1 MASGGIVPPMKRTG
15 SLMTNE
21 GRATVFIPA
30 GLNPARH
37 LGDILSLKPLCSTA
51 VLICSEEAK
60 LANQVLDEFEGIQI
74 LSESEEIQI
83 DSLESNEDI
92 IFLFGSSTRKSQY
105 KLFHDIQRKY
115 RQEIRIFSKI
125 RKNSQRGGVTDQVI
139 IEVGKKFQLDQV
151 RLSVEDTCKF
161 LPNTLKDTVSLRD
174 EIMAIETSCSG
185 FDTGDDFAHV
195 KLLPHIYQW
204 EMTILWPE
212 REKYSA
218 SWCRR
223 WTDDGIELMKR
234 WEEELG
240 STSILV
246 NCQEIR
252 LPEGDLKATIVERFK
267 EARIK
272 VKGE

>member
-1 MASGGIVPPMKRTG
+1 MASGGIVPQMKRTG
-15 SLMTNE
+15 LPMTNE

-83 DSLESNEDI
+83 DGLESNENL

-105 KLFHDIQRKY
+105 KLFYDIQRKY

-125 RKNSQRGGVTDQVI
+125 RKNSQRGGVTNQVI
-139 IEVGKKFQLDQV
+139 IEVGKKFQFDLV
-151 RLSVEDTCKF
+151 RLSVEDGWKV
-161 LPNTLKDTVSLRD
+161 LPNTLKDTVSQRD

-195 KLLPHIYQW
+195 NFLPHLYQW
-204 EMTILWPE
+204 EMTILWPGDGSGS
-212 REKYSA
+212 RWY
-218 SWCRR
+218 RR
-223 WTDDGIELMKR
+223 WADEGLELVKR
-234 WEEELG
+234 WKEVLG
-240 STSILV
+240 ATSILV

-252 LPEGDLKATIVERFK
+252 LPKGELKATIVKRFE
-267 EARIK
+267 EAKIK
-272 VKGE
+272 VNGA

>member
-1 MASGGIVPPMKRTG
+1 MASGGTDLLVKRTG
-15 SLMTNE
+15 SPMTNE

-51 VLICSEEAK
+51 VLFCSEEAK

-83 DSLESNEDI
+83 DGLELNENL

-125 RKNSQRGGVTDQVI
+125 RKNSQRGGITDQVI
-139 IEVGKKFQLDQV
+139 IEVGKKFQFDQV
-151 RLSVEDTCKF
+151 RLSVEDGWKV
-161 LPNTLKDTVSLRD
+161 LPNTLKDTVYLRD

-195 KLLPHIYQW
+195 KFLPHLYQW

-212 REKYSA
+212 GDRSGSRWY
-218 SWCRR
+218 RR
-223 WTDDGIELMKR
+223 WADEGLELVKR
-234 WEEELG
+234 WKEVLG
-240 STSILV
+240 APSILV

-267 EARIK
+267 QARIK
-272 VKGE
+272 VKGA